1 VVRRATGFSLS
12 QILSIGG
19 LVVSLTAWAVRVEGR
34 VDDLQRQHA
43 RDVATLKDE
52 QQTTIRQTRDDLA
65 YIRARLDRALE
76 QAAIPAQSPSR
87 HTLP

>member
-34 VDDLQRQHA
+34 VDALQQQHV

-52 QQTTIRQTRDDLA
+52 QATTIRQTRDDIA

-76 QAAIPAQSPSR
+76 HAAIPTQSPAR